1 MYAGNSAS
9 HIVNVDVLPRPLPTF
24 AFNATDF
31 QVEQPKEL
39 KNLTT
44 TNQTETTEET
54 V

>member
-1 MYAGNSAS
+1 MYAGNSVS
-9 HIVNVDVLPRPLPTF
+9 HIVNVEVLPKPLPPF
-24 AFNATDF
+24 VFNATDF
-31 QVEQPKEL
+31 KYEQPKEL